1 MPFLVILKRFE
12 VWLLLGIVAAL
23 LAFAL
28 RPEPLAE
35 EPAGAVGPG
44 IAGEPAGPGAP
55 GDGGP
60 AEKVLEQAPPFA
72 LLAVKM
78 EESGGGWIVETR
90 IGGGPPA
97 GADLDPA
104 GASVTAATGSGEPV
118 ERFFEPFR
126 ETASWRGGEDAVAT
140 LRWWLPRRA
149 ESLVLQVGEASLAVD
164 LP

>member
-28 RPEPLAE
+28 QPEPLAE
-35 EPAGAVGPG
+35 EPVGADGPA
-44 IAGEPAGPGAP
+44 IAGEAAGPGAP
-55 GDGGP
+55 AGGGP
-60 AEKVLEQAPPFA
+60 AEKVLEKASPFA
-72 LLAVKM
+72 LLGVRM

-90 IGGGPPA
+90 VAGRPPA
-97 GADLDPA
+97 GADLDLDD
-104 GASVTAATGSGEPV
+104 ASVTAATGSGEPV

-126 ETASWRGGEDAVAT
+126 EAASWRGGDDSVAT

-149 ESLVLQVGEASLAVD
+149 ESLVLQVGEASLAID

>member
-28 RPEPLAE
+28 QPEPLAE
-35 EPAGAVGPG
+35 EPAGRDGAAV
-44 IAGEPAGPGAP
+44 AGEAAGPDAP
-55 GDGGP
+55 REGGP
-60 AEKVLEQAPPFA
+60 AEKVLENAPPFA
-72 LLAVKM
+72 LLGVKL

-90 IGGGPPA
+90 VAGRPTA
-97 GADLDPA
+97 GADLARDD
-104 GASVTAATGSGEPV
+104 ASVTAATGSGEPV

-126 ETASWRGGEDAVAT
+126 ETAPLRVGEDSVAT